1 MSDDDFIAG
10 SIKSVL
16 LNGIN
21 LYLESPEEEEFYAQ
35 KLFEYFE
42 DKTDFQAYLRKGAL
56 VEIENADMQ
65 IAVEL
70 LISTSTLYFVPYV
83 GDDVFGIFTEV
94 LKFIAYEHQQVI
106 TEFRGVEET
115 KIQSINDLYKVD
127 DEKTDKKQIEEESSS
142 DDDYEWI

>member
-1 MSDDDFIAG
+1 MWEMMF
-10 SIKSVL
+10 
-16 LNGIN
+16 
-21 LYLESPEEEEFYAQ
+21 
-35 KLFEYFE
+35 
-42 DKTDFQAYLRKGAL
+42 L
-56 VEIENADMQ
+56 V
-65 IAVEL
+65 
-70 LISTSTLYFVPYV
+70 F
-83 GDDVFGIFTEV
+83 FTEV